1 MTELH
6 RNIWLHSEPW
16 KLDCTSRSRWL
27 WYQSLLYRAA
37 NNGRSTDNVRS
48 ELGMDRVNL
57 WMAGHVVQSLTDA
70 LREILVFNY
79 LIIMRGSIH
88 VSERK
93 KNEYKTRQTSGQEI
107 PSCCNFHVVIKSC
120 RNRKSSFFSLFY
132 LL

>member
-1 MTELH
+1 M
-6 RNIWLHSEPW
+6 
-16 KLDCTSRSRWL
+16 
-27 WYQSLLYRAA
+27 
-37 NNGRSTDNVRS
+37 DNVRS
-48 ELGMDRVNL
+48 ELGIDRTNL
-57 WMAGHVVQSLTDA
+57 WMAGRVVQLLTDS

-107 PSCCNFHVVIKSC
+107 PSCRNLHDAIKYC
-120 RNRKSSFFSLFY
+120 HDRKSSCLPLFY